1 MQHWISW
8 SISWKEP
15 AYKPVRKKTWEINRV
30 FVLYIEPNL
39 VTYWNLQITR
49 DMKRNKDRKNSIF
62 DVVSNAPEIEFQAEL
77 PMLGAAKNNKK
88 AGRSIEGKVLLP
100 DKCW

>member
-1 MQHWISW
+1 
-8 SISWKEP
+8 
-15 AYKPVRKKTWEINRV
+15 
-30 FVLYIEPNL
+30 
-39 VTYWNLQITR
+39 
-49 DMKRNKDRKNSIF
+49 MKRNKDRKNSIF

-100 DKCW
+100 DKC